1 MIGLLTSPSLQAV
14 GAFEQVWGSTLEWEN
29 MIRRRYLRV
38 ELDKLYEI
46 TRFKYLFW
54 YYRRLAW

>member
-14 GAFEQVWGSTLEWEN
+14 GAFEHVWGSILEWEN

-46 TRFKYLFW
+46 TRFKYLF
-54 YYRRLAW
+54 